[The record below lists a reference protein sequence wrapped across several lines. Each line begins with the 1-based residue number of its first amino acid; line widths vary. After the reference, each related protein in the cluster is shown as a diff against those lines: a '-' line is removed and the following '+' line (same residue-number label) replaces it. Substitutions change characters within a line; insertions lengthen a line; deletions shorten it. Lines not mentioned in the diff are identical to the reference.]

1 MKKGWKRLILVA
13 GCLLLGCLL
22 GYFVTVTQA
31 GEQNDP
37 AYLAF
42 FAERGLPVPEPAEP
56 ENNIIG
62 AGLLLGGDPHGADAL
77 SAYRGQVE
85 DPCGTKAPAG
95 DHCVSHLHPAR
106 CAWGGPVPRCADG
119 PAVLEKV
126 SAGADRT
133 VRAEWVTTEGV

>member
-1 MKKGWKRLILVA
+1 MEKGWKRLILAA

-31 GEQNDP
+31 GEQNDL

-62 AGLLLGGDPHGADAL
+62 AGLLLGGIPTGLMLYQHIADKW
-77 SAYRGQVE
+77 RIH
-85 DPCGTKAPAG
+85 AG
-95 DHCVSHLHPAR
+95 RRLLLGIIAFPICTLLGVL
-106 CAWGGPVPRCADG
+106 GVVPFL
-119 PAVLEKV
+119 AVQ
-126 SAGADRT
+126 T
-133 VRAEWVTTEGV
+133 VRLFWKKFQPERTEP